1 MPCWPWRQGS
11 GAPWLGRPEA
21 VLALLDTPTGLAG
34 NMLLAALLDLGLPQ
48 AEIDGPL
55 AALGLGGTYRLELE
69 ERRSGGLR
77 GLHLEVVSL
86 EPQPAH
92 RLWGDLR
99 RQLQDAPWPEPLR
112 QRVLEVFG
120 LLAAAEAVVH
130 GHSPEQVHFHEVG
143 ALDALVDVV
152 GVCAGLLHFGVE
164 QLVCSPPPA
173 GHGLVATAH
182 GTLPLPAPAVLELA
196 RLRAIPLA
204 SAEGFPP
211 GELTTPTG
219 LALAACWATRFGHAP
234 THVPKQVGVGL
245 GSRRLDR
252 PNLLRLTLAACG
264 GSDPAQLETVQQETV
279 QLETVLVQQA
289 QIDDATAEDLAF
301 LAEELR
307 QAGALEVFSQPIAM
321 KKGRTA
327 QLLTAL
333 VAPEQ
338 AEALRRVWW
347 RHSSTLGLREHPQ
360 TRWVLPR
367 RSRQLATPLGPVRL
381 KQAQLPDGRWRSKPE
396 HDDLAALA
404 RQHTLGIDQVRL
416 VVQQAL
422 EAQPDANLPSEP

>member
-1 MPCWPWRQGS
+1 MT
-11 GAPWLGRPEA
+11 
-21 VLALLDTPTGLAG
+21 LALLDAPTGLAG
-34 NMLLAALLDLGLPQ
+34 NMLLAALLDLGLPE
-48 AEIDGPL
+48 AEIIHRPL
-55 AALGLGGTYRLELE
+55 AALGLADAYRLELE
-69 ERRSGGLR
+69 ERCSGGLR
-77 GLHLEVVSL
+77 GLHLAVVSL
-86 EPQPAH
+86 EPQPPH
-92 RLWGDLR
+92 RHWGELR
-99 RQLQDAPWPEPLR
+99 GQLQAAPWEPALKR
-112 QRVLEVFG
+112 RVLEVFG
-120 LLAAAEAVVH
+120 LLAAAEAAVH

-219 LALAACWATRFGHAP
+219 LALAACWATRFGHPP
-234 THVPKQVGVGL
+234 THVPKRVGVGL
-245 GSRRLDR
+245 GSRSLDR
-252 PNLLRLTLAACG
+252 PNLLRLTLADCG
-264 GSDPAQLETVQQETV
+264 GADPAQLETVQQ
-279 QLETVLVQQA
+279 ETVLVQQA

-307 QAGALEVFSQPIAM
+307 QAGALEVFSQAIAM

-338 AEALRRVWW
+338 AESLRRVWW
-347 RHSSTLGLREHPQ
+347 QHSSTLGLREHPQ

-381 KQAQLPDGRWRSKPE
+381 KQAQLPDGRWRTKPE